1 MKVVGVRLNR
11 VCLISEEEEYL
22 HLPSSLSFIMV
33 TKENQLPH
41 NYSHSLK
48 VETGK

>member
-1 MKVVGVRLNR
+1 MKVEGVRLNK

-22 HLPSSLSFIMV
+22 HSPSSLSFMV
-33 TKENQLPH
+33 TKEDQLPH
-41 NYSHSLK
+41 SYSHSLK